1 MRLRPPIIDIIL
13 EVPATDELLY
23 LVFEGDA
30 LLSGVTDIFMEP
42 AVLILV
48 PFGVVST

>member
-1 MRLRPPIIDIIL
+1 M
-13 EVPATDELLY
+13 TDELLY

-30 LLSGVTDIFMEP
+30 LLSGVTDVFMEL

-48 PFGVVST
+48 PFRAVST